1 MVFDKTGTISVGR
14 PTVQD
19 VLLLSDRCAA
29 LFDTLANEK
38 SLAKANALTGVDL
51 SDAYL
56 SRMKSLENIFYLA
69 ASAEHGSEH
78 PLAKG

>member
-1 MVFDKTGTISVGR
+1 MGR

-29 LFDTLANEK
+29 LFETLANEK
-38 SLAKANALTGVDL
+38 SLAKTNTLAGVDV
-51 SDAYL
+51 SKAYL
-56 SRMKSLENIFYLA
+56 TRMKSLENVFYLA

-78 PLAKG
+78 PLAKGQCG